1 MKTNGFLKLAVIG
14 LAVLTLSCKKDKE
27 EDMNATSAEM
37 QVTADQNEAD
47 AEVENVATIQ
57 DDLMASHSA
66 ALGRVAVDS
75 VFPYETCATVT
86 ITPKGDNAT
95 GNIKVDFG
103 AGCVGQDGRTRKG
116 VINWTF
122 TDRLRKPGAVIVT
135 SFQNYGVKPVGA
147 SDFVMIDNSS
157 TKVTTNLNTEEPTLA
172 NAVLNLK
179 RDLNMKLTFA
189 DATTFTYTG
198 TKNVVWDLGVLGYRW
213 DNVYTVKAGSTL
225 SGLGRGSKAYTWTVN
240 TDVVRK
246 TACQLSARIFK
257 PVSGVI
263 TIQHNNKTK
272 VVDFGDGTCDRTVT
286 ITING
291 TKTITRW

>member
-14 LAVLTLSCKKDKE
+14 FAVLTLGCKKDKE
-27 EDMNATSAEM
+27 EDMNTTSAEM

-47 AEVENVATIQ
+47 TDVEDVATMQ
-57 DDLMASHSA
+57 DDIMASHQT

-95 GNIKVDFG
+95 GNIKIDFG
-103 AGCVGQDGRTRKG
+103 DGCVGQDGRTRKG

-135 SFQNYGVKPVGA
+135 TFLNYGVKPVGA
-147 SDFVMIDNSS
+147 ANFVMIDNAS
-157 TKVTTNLNTEEPTLA
+157 TKVTTNQSTVEPTLGS
-172 NAVLNLK
+172 AVLNLK
-179 RDLNMKLTFA
+179 RDLNMKLNFS
-189 DATTFTYTG
+189 DATSFTYTG
-198 TKNVVWDLGVLGYRW
+198 TKNVVWDLGVLGNRW
-213 DNVYTVKAGSTL
+213 DNIYTVKAGSTL
-225 SGLGRGSKAYTWTVN
+225 SGTGRGGKAYTWTVT
-240 TDVVRK
+240 TDVIRK
-246 TACQLSARIFK
+246 TACQLLGIFK
-257 PVSGVI
+257 PVSGVV

-272 VVDFGDGTCDRTVT
+272 VVDFGDGTCDKTVT